1 MKRLSLFTLLLLIGF
16 CLPLQAQIRWN
27 QRWQD
32 YIDRYKDIA
41 IVEMHKYGIPASI
54 TLAQG
59 LLESGAG
66 TSELA
71 TKGNNH
77 FGIKSHGWGGRTMR
91 HDDDRRGELFRV
103 YDSPLESYEDHSKF
117 LANRAHY
124 KSLFTLDKTD
134 YKGWAHG
141 LKRAGYATNP
151 KYAYRLIDIIEAY
164 RLYEH
169 DKASPIVRHDPNRD
183 LAVTQGNPINKP
195 DFSRVNVHRIL
206 KYNDNFYVVAAR
218 ATPMPLSARRWISA
232 RAIGEVQR
240 PRGESEVEGW
250 RGGLALQEAEARP
263 EVALQEAAVLPS
275 QGRHQFLSG
284 LPDVWHPAQATET
297 DESATCLARLQSA
310 CGRPGAHLL
319 SQKGLAPSAD
329 ATGSAIK
336 TTEDNKDNRRQ

>member
-1 MKRLSLFTLLLLIGF
+1 MKKNETNPSANRKNLVNLRAKYFSGYMKRLSLFTLLLLIGF

-117 LANRAHY
+117 LATRAHY
-124 KSLFTLDKTD
+124 KPLFSLDKTD

-195 DFSRVNVHRIL
+195 DFSQVNVHRIL
-206 KYNDNFYVVAAR
+206 KYNDNFYVVAR
-218 ATPMPLSARRWISA
+218 VYRIK
-232 RAIGEVQR
+232 QR
-240 PRGESEVEGW
+240 DDAKAPVCHPH
-250 RGGLALQEAEARP
+250 LT
-263 EVALQEAAVLPS
+263 LPTNS
-275 QGRHQFLSG
+275 L
-284 LPDVWHPAQATET
+284 V
-297 DESATCLARLQSA
+297 
-310 CGRPGAHLL
+310 
-319 SQKGLAPSAD
+319 
-329 ATGSAIK
+329 
-336 TTEDNKDNRRQ
+336 

>member
-1 MKRLSLFTLLLLIGF
+1 MKKNETNPSANRKNLVNLRAKYFSGYMKRLSLFTLLLLIGF

-169 DKASPIVRHDPNRD
+169 DKASPIVRHDSNRD
-183 LAVTQGNPINKP
+183 LAVTQGTPINKP
-195 DFSRVNVHRIL
+195 DFSQVNVHRIL
-206 KYNDNFYVVAAR
+206 KYNDNFYVVAREGDTYASIGKEMDIRAR
-218 ATPMPLSARRWISA
+218 HLAKFNDREVKAKLKA
-232 RAIGEVQR
+232 GEVVWLSKKQKR
-240 PRGESEVEGW
+240 APKSRYKKQPYYQVKDGTSFYQVSQMFGIQLK
-250 RGGLALQEAEARP
+250 RLKRMNPQLASRDYK
-263 EVALQEAAVLPS
+263 VRV
-275 QGRHQFLSG
+275 GDR
-284 LPDVWHPAQATET
+284 V
-297 DESATCLARLQSA
+297 R
-310 CGRPGAHLL
+310 
-319 SQKGLAPSAD
+319 
-329 ATGSAIK
+329 IY
-336 TTEDNKDNRRQ
+336 